1 MARPL
6 AFALE
11 ASDVFLALLRIRA
24 AAEAGRW
31 PVGISARFAAST
43 SREFAALEPCVR
55 AIGVC
60 YSELEA
66 RRVAVVDR
74 APQSRFSDIDGA
86 LHLAACSID
95 VALELDHVRVAVDRG
110 DRAVRENGRLLASA
124 LRQLLWYAV
133 QSDLLVCSRMM
144 LSGAEVS
151 PDRVLEY
158 IDSYLGNAWHPGAPP
173 EPPAPGLPEGDG
185 DHAPVASSAP
195 EHTALPFRE
204 STAVFRPERPSGPQG
219 FVDLLGDTGAGEEFD
234 RTSVEPTSPSTM
246 LDLEVRARLAA
257 SRGAAQ
263 HEPIAHSDDVASGQ
277 WRRSIL
283 DGLTPHRKPSP
294 AVHALSDDAL
304 FFLEASGARW
314 PCDLGNL
321 QAARAILMTQGPRGD
336 APGDPRGTSRAWS
349 ERVER
354 GFDELRR
361 LVER

>member
-11 ASDVFLALLRIRA
+11 PSDVFLALLRLRA

-31 PVGISARFAAST
+31 PVGVSARFAAAAG
-43 SREFAALEPCVR
+43 REFAGLEPCVR

-74 APQSRFSDIDGA
+74 APQSRFADVDGA

-110 DRAVRENGRLLASA
+110 DRAVRDNGRLLASA

-133 QSDLLVCSRMM
+133 HSDLLVCSRMM
-144 LSGAEVS
+144 LGGAETS

-158 IDSYLGNAWHPGAPP
+158 VDSYLASAWPPGAAP
-173 EPPAPGLPEGDG
+173 EPPAPGAVDADDEHEPIAA
-185 DHAPVASSAP
+185 HPP
-195 EHTALPFRE
+195 EHTALPFHE
-204 STAVFRPERPSGPQG
+204 STAVFHPDRQSGAPG
-219 FVDLLGDTGAGEEFD
+219 FVDLLGDTGTADAFD
-234 RTSVEPTSPSTM
+234 RASVEPTSPSGL
-246 LDLEVRARLAA
+246 LDPDVRAKLAA
-257 SRGAAQ
+257 GRGDGPEHFALG
-263 HEPIAHSDDVASGQ
+263 DDAESGA

-283 DGLTPHRKPSP
+283 DGVTPSRKLS
-294 AVHALSDDAL
+294 AALDALSDDAL
-304 FFLEASGARW
+304 FFLETSGTRW
-314 PCDLGNL
+314 PCDHASL
-321 QAARAILMTQGPRGD
+321 QAARAVLLARVPRGEAPVD
-336 APGDPRGTSRAWS
+336 ARGVTRAWS
-349 ERVER
+349 DRVER
-354 GFDELRR
+354 GYDELRR

>member
-1 MARPL
+1 MARSL

-11 ASDVFLALLRIRA
+11 PSDVFLALLRIRA

-31 PVGISARFAAST
+31 PVGISPRFASAT

-74 APQSRFSDIDGA
+74 TPQSRFSDIDGA

-95 VALELDHVRVAVDRG
+95 VALELDHVRVAVERG

-133 QSDLLVCSRMM
+133 QSDLLVCSRMI

-158 IDSYLGNAWHPGAPP
+158 IDSYLASAWHPGAPP
-173 EPPAPGLPEGDG
+173 EPPTPGLPTAES
-185 DHAPVASSAP
+185 DHAPIATSVT
-195 EHTALPFRE
+195 EHTALPFHE
-204 STAVFRPERPSGPQG
+204 STEVFRAERPSGQPG
-219 FVDLLGDTGAGEEFD
+219 FVDLLGDTGTGEDFH
-234 RTSVEPTSPSTM
+234 RASVEPTSPSKM
-246 LDLEVRARLAA
+246 LDPEVRARLAA
-257 SRGAAQ
+257 SRGASLPE
-263 HEPIAHSDDVASGQ
+263 HFTLDDDAASGA

-283 DGLTPHRKPSP
+283 EGVTPSRRP
-294 AVHALSDDAL
+294 APTLSALSDDAL

-321 QAARAILMTQGPRGD
+321 QAARAILMTQAPRGD
-336 APGDPRGTSRAWS
+336 ANGDPRGITRAWS

-354 GFDELRR
+354 GYDELRR
-361 LVER
+361 LAER